1 MVTLISYYS
10 EIGDPNF
17 KCALWTFKQD
27 LALKIWARCGISIAI
42 EKFEHVVEFLLL
54 FFKRLC
60 TVAFGIWDVK
70 PVKQKES
77 RG

>member
-17 KCALWTFKQD
+17 KCALWTFKQN
-27 LALKIWARCGISIAI
+27 LALKNCGISIAI

-60 TVAFGIWDVK
+60 TVASGIWDVK